1 MAEQPL
7 TNPFRIIRETVDLL
21 KPITKHKL
29 YDFFGVGSRR
39 GHRFEIDL
47 RRGENPINLTSA
59 TVTATLINHSAG
71 ITLAPQS
78 GSIEDGKIVF
88 EMPDAFYQYAGL
100 FSMFIEVAYGT
111 IMTVVYVC
119 EADMTALST
128 DTVVD
133 PSGTI
138 PSLQELLAQIET
150 MRSEIT
156 NARNATAAANEAAT
170 RAEAAAE
177 VVENADV
184 PTSTTVSYQTSN
196 TGNTPPT
203 GEWLPT
209 VPAISPGQYLWV
221 RVVQTFSASEPLT
234 YYTISRTGI
243 DGKGAVAT
251 VQGLAPDENGNV
263 DLGAAL
269 LDTICPVGKLWFSD
283 VNTSP
288 AEILGGTW
296 VRINNKFIYGAYGSG
311 EFAAGATGGNR
322 TITLAADQLPALT
335 GSITAA
341 ANGNAWGMF
350 SAASGVFSRGTVDLP
365 ASTASGASSSN
376 NRASVINFSVG
387 GGQAI
392 NIMPEFYAA
401 FIWRRTA

>member
-1 MAEQPL
+1 MAETNL
-7 TNPFRIIRETVDLL
+7 TNPYRVIRENVDML
-21 KPITKHKL
+21 KPVIRHKL
-29 YDFFGVGSRR
+29 YDLFGVGSRR
-39 GHRFEIDL
+39 GHRFEITL
-47 RRGENPINLTSA
+47 TRGGEPLLLSAA
-59 TVTATLINHSAG
+59 TVTATLINHTAG
-71 ITLAPQS
+71 ITMTPYS
-78 GSIEDGKIVF
+78 GTIEGNTAII
-88 EMPDAFYQYAGL
+88 EMPDYFYQYAGL
-100 FSMFIEVAYGT
+100 FTLFVEVGYGT
-111 IMTVVYVC
+111 IMTVVYAC

-150 MRSEIT
+150 MRNETT

-209 VPAISPGQYLWV
+209 VPAITPGQYLWV
-221 RVVQTFSASEPLT
+221 RVVQTFSSSEPLT

-243 DGKGAVAT
+243 DGRGAVAT
-251 VQGLAPDENGNV
+251 VQGLAPDANGNV

-283 VNTSP
+283 VNDSP

-322 TITLAADQLPALT
+322 TITLTADQLPALT

-341 ANGNAWGMF
+341 SNGNAWGIF

-376 NRASVINFSVG
+376 NRASVINFAVG